1 MRSLTGRLSR
11 LRPSPAIVV
20 SALALFLAIGGIGY
34 AGSKIDTND
43 LVNGAV
49 TKKKLHKAAVTK
61 KKVHKNAITSKKV
74 KNHSLKC
81 KDMKFDC
88 PVAGVAGVAGGGEG
102 AAGEPG
108 APGAGGA
115 AGPGQAFGF

>member
-20 SALALFLAIGGIGY
+20 SALALFLAIGLIVY
-34 AGSKIDTND
+34 AGSKINTDD

-88 PVAGVAGVAGGGEG
+88 PVAGVAGGGEG
-102 AAGEPG
+102 AAGTAGTPG
-108 APGAGGA
+108 P
-115 AGPGQAFGF
+115 AGPAGPA